1 MFADK
6 IPEFGTDQERQYWI
20 ISFYESQ
27 IKSFLNNI
35 GRETIN
41 GVKITS
47 RLIKVTMERYT
58 KLLEKYSAT
67 NW

>member
-1 MFADK
+1 MYADK
-6 IPEFGTDQERQYWI
+6 IPDFKTERERQYWI

-27 IKSFLNNI
+27 IKSFLNNV
-35 GRETIN
+35 GGETEN

-58 KLLEKYSAT
+58 RLLEKCSAT

>member
-1 MFADK
+1 MFTDK

-35 GRETIN
+35 GKETVN

-47 RLIKVTMERYT
+47 RLIKITMERYT

>member
-6 IPEFGTDQERQYWI
+6 IPEFRTKRERQYWI

-27 IKSFLNNI
+27 IKSFLKDV
-35 GRETIN
+35 GRETKN

-47 RLIKVTMERYT
+47 RVISLTMKRYIT
-58 KLLEKYSAT
+58 LLEKYSAT

>member
-1 MFADK
+1 MYADK
-6 IPEFGTDQERQYWI
+6 IPKFRTKRERQYWI

-27 IKSFLNNI
+27 IKSFLKNA
-35 GRETIN
+35 GKETKN

>member
-6 IPEFGTDQERQYWI
+6 IPEFRTDQERQYWI

-27 IKSFLNNI
+27 IKSFLSNI
-35 GRETIN
+35 GKETEN

-58 KLLEKYSAT
+58 RLLEKYSAT

>member
-1 MFADK
+1 MYADK
-6 IPEFGTDQERQYWI
+6 IPEFGTEREQQHWI

-27 IKSFLNNI
+27 IKSFLSNI
-35 GRETIN
+35 GKETEN

-58 KLLEKYSAT
+58 RLLEKYSAT

>member
-6 IPEFGTDQERQYWI
+6 IPDFKTKRERQYWI

-27 IKSFLNNI
+27 IQSFLKNA
-35 GRETIN
+35 GKETIN

-58 KLLEKYSAT
+58 RLLEKYSAT

>member
-1 MFADK
+1 MFTDK
-6 IPEFGTDQERQYWI
+6 IPEFRTDQERQYWI

-27 IKSFLNNI
+27 IKSFLKNA
-35 GRETIN
+35 GKETKD

-47 RLIKVTMERYT
+47 RLIKVTMERYMI
-58 KLLEKYSAT
+58 LLEKYSAT

>member
-6 IPEFGTDQERQYWI
+6 IPEFGTERERQYWI

-27 IKSFLNNI
+27 IKSFLSNI
-35 GRETIN
+35 GGETEN

-58 KLLEKYSAT
+58 RLLEKYSAT

>member
-6 IPEFGTDQERQYWI
+6 IPEFRTDQERQYWI

-27 IKSFLNNI
+27 IKSFLNNT
-35 GRETIN
+35 GGETKN

>member
-6 IPEFGTDQERQYWI
+6 IPEFGTEREQQHWI

-35 GRETIN
+35 GKETKN

-47 RLIKVTMERYT
+47 RLIKVTMVRYT

>member
-6 IPEFGTDQERQYWI
+6 IPKFRTKRERQYWI

-27 IKSFLNNI
+27 IKSFLRNI
-35 GRETIN
+35 GGETEN

-58 KLLEKYSAT
+58 RLLEKYSAT

>member
-6 IPEFGTDQERQYWI
+6 IPEFRTKRDRQYWI

-27 IKSFLNNI
+27 IKRFLNNI
-35 GRETIN
+35 GKETKN

>member
-6 IPEFGTDQERQYWI
+6 IPKFRTNRERQYWI
-20 ISFYESQ
+20 ISFYEEQ
-27 IKSFLNNI
+27 IESFLKNI
-35 GRETIN
+35 GRETEN

-47 RLIKVTMERYT
+47 RLIKTTMKRYM
-58 KLLEKYSAT
+58 KLLEKYSVT

>member
-1 MFADK
+1 MYADK
-6 IPEFGTDQERQYWI
+6 IPNFKTERERQHWI

-35 GRETIN
+35 GEETEN

-58 KLLEKYSAT
+58 RLLEKYSAT

>member
-6 IPEFGTDQERQYWI
+6 IPEFRTDQERQYWI

-27 IKSFLNNI
+27 IKSFLKNT
-35 GRETIN
+35 GKETIN

>member
-35 GRETIN
+35 GKETIN

-47 RLIKVTMERYT
+47 RLIKVTMERYI

>member
-6 IPEFGTDQERQYWI
+6 IPEFRTDQERQYWI

-27 IKSFLNNI
+27 IKSFLNNA
-35 GRETIN
+35 GKETKN

-47 RLIKVTMERYT
+47 RLIRVTMERYT
-58 KLLEKYSAT
+58 RLLEKYSAT

>member
-1 MFADK
+1 MFADR
-6 IPEFGTDQERQYWI
+6 IPEFRTDQERQYWI

-27 IKSFLNNI
+27 IKSFLKNA
-35 GRETIN
+35 GKETKD

-47 RLIKVTMERYT
+47 RLIKVTMKRYMI
-58 KLLEKYSAT
+58 LLEKYSAT

>member
-6 IPEFGTDQERQYWI
+6 IPKFRTKRERQYWI

-27 IKSFLNNI
+27 IQSFLSNI
-35 GRETIN
+35 GKETEN

-58 KLLEKYSAT
+58 RLLEKYSAT

>member
-6 IPEFGTDQERQYWI
+6 IPEFGTEREQQHWI

-27 IKSFLNNI
+27 IKSFLSNAN
-35 GRETIN
+35 GETEN

-47 RLIKVTMERYT
+47 RLIKVTMDRYT
-58 KLLEKYSAT
+58 RLLEKYSAT

>member
-6 IPEFGTDQERQYWI
+6 IPEFGTEREQQHWI

-35 GRETIN
+35 GKETVN

>member
-6 IPEFGTDQERQYWI
+6 IPEFGTDQERQHWI
-20 ISFYESQ
+20 ISFYESP
-27 IKSFLNNI
+27 IKRFLNNI
-35 GRETIN
+35 GKETKN

-58 KLLEKYSAT
+58 RLLEKYSAT

>member
-6 IPEFGTDQERQYWI
+6 IPEFRTDQERQYWI

-35 GRETIN
+35 GKETVN

>member
-6 IPEFGTDQERQYWI
+6 IPEFRTEQERQYWI

-35 GRETIN
+35 GKETIN

>member
-6 IPEFGTDQERQYWI
+6 IPEFRTNQERQYWI

-27 IKSFLNNI
+27 IQSFLSNI
-35 GRETIN
+35 GRETEN

-58 KLLEKYSAT
+58 RLLEKYSAT

>member
-6 IPEFGTDQERQYWI
+6 IPEFGTDQEQQYWI

-35 GRETIN
+35 GKETKN

-47 RLIKVTMERYT
+47 RLIKVAMERYT

>member
-6 IPEFGTDQERQYWI
+6 IPEFRTDRERQYWI

-27 IKSFLNNI
+27 IKSFLNNT
-35 GRETIN
+35 GKETKN

>member
-6 IPEFGTDQERQYWI
+6 IPEFRTDQERQYWI

-27 IKSFLNNI
+27 IKSFLNNM
-35 GRETIN
+35 GGETKN

-58 KLLEKYSAT
+58 RLLEKYSAT

>member
-35 GRETIN
+35 GKETIN

>member
-6 IPEFGTDQERQYWI
+6 IPEFGTEREQQHWI

-35 GRETIN
+35 GKETTN